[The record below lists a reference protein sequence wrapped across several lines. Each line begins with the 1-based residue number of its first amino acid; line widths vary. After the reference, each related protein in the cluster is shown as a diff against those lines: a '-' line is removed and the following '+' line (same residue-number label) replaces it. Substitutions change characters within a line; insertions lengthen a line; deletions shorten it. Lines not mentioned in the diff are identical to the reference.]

1 MADTRNALMAIP
13 NLLALALLSSIV
25 FKITKEFF
33 DSHGKSENNP
43 F

>member
-1 MADTRNALMAIP
+1 LADTPNALMAIP

-33 DSHGKSENNP
+33 DSRGKSENNP